1 MRQYG
6 QSQNT
11 SSLCSPSAKDSY
23 KKKGRCVFD
32 GEKKVFPVFPAL
44 LQHTVC
50 LKTQPFLSKL
60 YPSEDNLH
68 DIMGKIVFQGPVLCH
83 IAACSWTP

>member
-1 MRQYG
+1 MDSHRIHPHCVHPVQKIV
-6 QSQNT
+6 T
-11 SSLCSPSAKDSY
+11 SRKVDVYLMGK
-23 KKKGRCVFD
+23 
-32 GEKKVFPVFPAL
+32 KKVFPVFPAL